1 MKEIFEKLK
10 EFNLKYGHVTNE
22 FPVEQLPDDVIHLR
36 HKLMS
41 EEVFEYGNGA
51 LVKKETKYQRAKE
64 LADILFV
71 WAGTVVAEG
80 MQDII
85 PEVFDRVFA
94 SNMTKSTEKING
106 KTQKGPDYK
115 PVDLTDIKELQ

>member
-22 FPVEQLPDDVIHLR
+22 FPVEGLDPEVVHLR

-41 EEVFEYGNGA
+41 EEVFEWGHGS
-51 LVKKETKYQRAKE
+51 LLSETKAQRAKE

-80 MQDII
+80 MQDVI
-85 PEVFDRVFA
+85 PEVFNRVFL
-94 SNMTKSTEKING
+94 SNMTKSTEKVNG